1 MVFVDSTHGI
11 EIKHIKLEKLP
22 PSAKLVFNV
31 LKANGQMTQKDI
43 IRETVLPSRTVRYA
57 ISRLKDE
64 QILMERFNFIDSR
77 QSFYEINNYSSEVP
91 AV

>member
-1 MVFVDSTHGI
+1 M
-11 EIKHIKLEKLP
+11 
-22 PSAKLVFNV
+22 
-31 LKANGQMTQKDI
+31 KANGQMTQKDI